1 MLWRCHGKYC
11 DNVIIFNNYHI
22 IYNTELSPLIGTFM
36 EASVNSGTDSCS
48 LSQTMNFMKLV
59 IRLHFI
65 S

>member
-11 DNVIIFNNYHI
+11 DNVIIFHNYSI
-22 IYNTELSPLIGTFM
+22 IYNVEWSPLIGTFM

-48 LSQTMNFMKLV
+48 LSQIMNSMKLV
-59 IRLHFI
+59 IPLHFI

>member
-22 IYNTELSPLIGTFM
+22 IYNAEWSPLIGTFM
-36 EASVNSGTDSCS
+36 EASVNSGTDSS
-48 LSQTMNFMKLV
+48 LSQIMKSMKLA